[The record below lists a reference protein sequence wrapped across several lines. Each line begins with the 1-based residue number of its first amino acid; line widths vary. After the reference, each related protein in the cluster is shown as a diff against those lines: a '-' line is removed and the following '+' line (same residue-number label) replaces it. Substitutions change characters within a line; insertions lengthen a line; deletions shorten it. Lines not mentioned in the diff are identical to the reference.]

1 MIKRKVFCGYFKEI
15 EGNIVHT
22 FSFPQKY
29 EDVLL
34 VNLESYFKYKDTFKF
49 PLLFYNKKDYF
60 NILVA
65 LSGSKICWSKIAKPL

>member
-1 MIKRKVFCGYFKEI
+1 MDISKKLKETLFI
-15 EGNIVHT
+15 PSLFHRNIN
-22 FSFPQKY
+22 
-29 EDVLL
+29 EDVLHFLL